1 VIIGGDEFAAGTVTI
16 KDLDLG
22 RELAAGVAD
31 NAAWR
36 AERPGQL
43 SVPRA
48 ELVAAVRRIVDA
60 QSAATAP

>member
-1 VIIGGDEFAAGTVTI
+1 V

-36 AERPGQL
+36 AQRPGQ
-43 SVPRA
+43 VTAPRG
-48 ELVAAVRRIVDA
+48 ELVATVRAIVERA
-60 QSAATAP
+60 QESVR

>member
-1 VIIGGDEFAAGTVTI
+1 VTV

-36 AERPGQL
+36 AERPGQ
-43 SVPRA
+43 VTAPRA
-48 ELVAAVRRIVDA
+48 DLVATVRAILERA
-60 QSAATAP
+60 R